1 MTTSIKYTAALDD
14 SGFAA
19 GMARVR
25 ASMMAGRD
33 QFTGLGRESGTATAA
48 MKAHMADAAKSMR
61 DSIAGMGGH
70 FSGLLTSLG
79 GTRIGMMALVGA
91 GAALGAAKVVN
102 VAADMTEATMDLAR
116 AMGITTNQATAWKIA
131 LDDVGA
137 SQDEFAAAGKGLSRQ
152 LKENEDQMQAMGLK
166 TRDAAGNFRPMN
178 DLMLDAITLVNGYAD
193 GTEKAIAS
201 QTVFGRSVDASS
213 KLLLLNESTLQQS
226 IRLMRELGLEVGAN
240 AVQSW
245 GEFDDATDKAKKG
258 VQGLAFTA
266 GTVLMPVLTDMT
278 NLFNAV
284 MPAAVDGVRSVLGG
298 LAQSFYT
305 TQKEVRALWETIN
318 AMVITVAEPLRAMG
332 EGLYRAVQG
341 DFSGAASV
349 IKGIGSNI
357 STAWSTAM
365 ANIAETSRI
374 TSERIKAIWQPDTA
388 AGLTPKTD
396 GNTTSAAGKDGKAR
410 AARAPRARA
419 ADFVGPELAG
429 TEYYDRMLAEAKRA
443 AAEQDALRE
452 YSKGQE
458 LAYWQG
464 VLQSATLTGT
474 DRVQITR
481 KVADLEVQVWR
492 EAAKQRQALD
502 AEVLKGQQD
511 RALGALDAAR
521 QEVRAQF
528 ELGEVSRAQLI
539 EQERQLE
546 EQRTEIKRQ
555 YLATRQALIDPD
567 RDPVAYEQI
576 SQQIEEQ
583 ERQHRARMRELQ
595 VQAAQEARATNPM
608 ASMWDQ
614 ARAAMDNAL
623 QGMIRGQQTLR
634 QALQSSWAGIR
645 GAVLGELLKI
655 GQAKIAAFAKDRLMA
670 MAGIGVKAA
679 EAGAGAAASQASI
692 PIIGPGLALA
702 AMASVFAAVGGMSGK
717 VPSAARGYDIPF
729 GVNPLTQLHQREMV
743 LPAAQADVI
752 RDMADG
758 GGAAA
763 SPINLT
769 IHAVDGASVQRLFEQ
784 NSGALVATLKQA
796 VRDFHNL

>member
-25 ASMMAGRD
+25 ASMVAGRD

-48 MKAHMADAAKSMR
+48 MKAHMADAAKSVR

-91 GAALGAAKVVN
+91 GAALAASKAVGASAKL
-102 VAADMTEATMDLAR
+102 TEETMDLAR
-116 AMGITTNQATAWKIA
+116 AMGGSTNVASAWKSA
-131 LDDVGA
+131 LDDVGGT
-137 SQDEFAAAGKGLSRQ
+137 QGELEAAAKGMTRQ

-166 TRDAAGNFRPMN
+166 TRDAAGNLRPMN
-178 DLMLDAITLVNGYAD
+178 DLLLDGVQILNQHKEGAD
-193 GTEKAIAS
+193 RALAGQAL
-201 QTVFGRSVDASS
+201 FGRGVDASS
-213 KLLLLNESTLQQS
+213 KLLLLNKQVLEESRQANE
-226 IRLMRELGLEVGAN
+226 ELGLEVGAN
-240 AVQSW
+240 AVRAW
-245 GEFDDATDKAKKG
+245 GEFDKATDRAGLGIKG
-258 VQGLAFTA
+258 MVNIVGQVF
-266 GTVLMPVLTDMT
+266 MPVLTDLVG
-278 NLFNAV
+278 LFNAA
-284 MPAAVDGVRSVLGG
+284 MPAAITVARGALGG
-298 LAQSFYT
+298 ITTTFYAVKT
-305 TQKEVRALWETIN
+305 GVVVLWETIN
-318 AMVITVAEPLRAMG
+318 AMVVTVAEPIRALAEAIG
-332 EGLYRAVQG
+332 RAVTG
-341 DFSGAASV
+341 DFSGAASA

-365 ANIAETSRI
+365 DNMAASARQTA
-374 TSERIKAIWQPDTA
+374 ERISAVFAGSDGA
-388 AGLTPKTD
+388 AG
-396 GNTTSAAGKDGKAR
+396 AAEGARGSKDFQAPGKDPKAR

-419 ADFVGPELAG
+419 ADFVGPEFAG
-429 TEYYDRMLAEAKRA
+429 MEYYDRMLAEAKRA

-595 VQAAQEARATNPM
+595 VQAAQEARASNPM
-608 ASMWDQ
+608 ANMWDQ
-614 ARAAMDNAL
+614 AKASMEGAL

-655 GQAKIAAFAKDRLMA
+655 GQAKLAAFAKDRLMA

-702 AMASVFAAVGGMSGK
+702 AMASVFAAVAGMSGK

-729 GVNPLTQLHQREMV
+729 GVNPLTQLHEREMV
-743 LPAAQADVI
+743 LPAPQADVI

-758 GGAAA
+758 RGG
-763 SPINLT
+763 PIIINGRPDDKMTMEQLGQMLT
-769 IHAVDGASVQRLFEQ
+769 AMG
-784 NSGALVATLKQA
+784 
-796 VRDFHNL
+796 RDFQFVGGRF